1 MIHYGAHVH
10 VCLYAYYYFCPF
22 QQTCFPVL
30 LSVQIN
36 SILLHPRMT
45 ELSNSGRENSA
56 VLGGWDGITEKV
68 KQGRIISSHD
78 RQNFLLMIKHC
89 FLILFH

>member
-1 MIHYGAHVH
+1 MVH
-10 VCLYAYYYFCPF
+10 MYMYVCMHIIIFCPF

-68 KQGRIISSHD
+68 KQGRIISWNSHD

-89 FLILFH
+89 FLMLFH